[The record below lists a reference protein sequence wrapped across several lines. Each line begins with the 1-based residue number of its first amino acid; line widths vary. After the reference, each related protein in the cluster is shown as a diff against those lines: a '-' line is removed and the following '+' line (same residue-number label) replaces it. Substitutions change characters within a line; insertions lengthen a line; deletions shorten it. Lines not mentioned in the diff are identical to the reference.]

1 MPYISGEIL
10 TIQKD
15 IATRQQSKS
24 YRDIVIHATYT
35 SIPELL
41 AKGDMEGAIRV
52 AEEANIK
59 SNYFQE
65 KGRTN
70 QIVSSFADEIV
81 KAGDTL
87 ENTLNHYYMTGK
99 MDLNTYSRL
108 KKDPEAMEE
117 QWKNDEATIRQ
128 VNAKNTLSPYTSA
141 INSVDYI
148 EQTIGALKAS
158 ELKAGNLATI
168 YSSMDKGDDNYL
180 TEGPK
185 AKQAMMEAM
194 LKDDKLKSLSRGEL
208 ADELDKIYTYINTPA
223 SNTVESEF
231 KRHLANSLKRTLG
244 TAGLDYTSDIPYID
258 DLYEANFAENIRL
271 DSINDVLLGY
281 AGNDDTASQ
290 MEVLQRNYFNS
301 SYKESNPQ
309 YTGSFEDYMD
319 DETISKPDN
328 KDFELYI
335 KTKVEKDTEQ
345 FLNKPK
351 IEQKTDKENRET
363 IPEGLTESQTNTIN
377 RLNRKINANENNIK
391 NAASVKFPSY
401 VSGESTGM
409 TNAEVINEYEND
421 MGRLEEL
428 KESLSESRESLPSGM
443 FQVDDPYIDELQAEI
458 ADIKRKYMFDQSQI
472 YNNSQLGLIRKLIKE
487 RGNMLSQ
494 NEKAV
499 LTIGK
504 IKAKAVKP

>member
-1 MPYISGEIL
+1 M
-10 TIQKD
+10 
-15 IATRQQSKS
+15 
-24 YRDIVIHATYT
+24 VWWW
-35 SIPELL
+35 
-41 AKGDMEGAIRV
+41 
-52 AEEANIK
+52 N
-59 SNYFQE
+59 
-65 KGRTN
+65 
-70 QIVSSFADEIV
+70 
-81 KAGDTL
+81 
-87 ENTLNHYYMTGK
+87 
-99 MDLNTYSRL
+99 
-108 KKDPEAMEE
+108 
-117 QWKNDEATIRQ
+117 
-128 VNAKNTLSPYTSA
+128 
-141 INSVDYI
+141 
-148 EQTIGALKAS
+148 
-158 ELKAGNLATI
+158 
-168 YSSMDKGDDNYL
+168 
-180 TEGPK
+180 
-185 AKQAMMEAM
+185 
-194 LKDDKLKSLSRGEL
+194 
-208 ADELDKIYTYINTPA
+208 KIYTYINTPA